1 MKEKNISFRRE
12 ELEKLSTL
20 ELDQI
25 LRAELDSDAPERETV
40 LLVLSI
46 LEDRDPTNS
55 QNRPEGA
62 EEAWD
67 DFVNR
72 TSYSK
77 QPIEKPIRKARKW
90 FLPVAAA
97 AAIVLILLISVPQAV
112 GAENIFEILGRWTRD
127 LFSFSNEV
135 EEQSNETYIFQTD
148 HEGLQQLY
156 DAVVEQG
163 VTAPVVPTWI
173 PEGYQLEELKI
184 VSKSATPKTY
194 ARFFNNSKY
203 IQFMIEIYDETL
215 ANQYP
220 KDDADAEVYNSEGIY
235 YYILTNEDTI
245 KVVWNNKNTECSLVT
260 NDTEKTV
267 WAILNSIQG
276 RRKQWQE
283 LFA

>member
-12 ELEKLSTL
+12 ELEKISTL

-25 LRAELDSDAPERETV
+25 LRTELDSDTPERETV

-55 QNRPEGA
+55 PKCPEGA
-62 EEAWD
+62 KEAWD

-72 TSYSK
+72 TNYSK
-77 QPIEKPIRKARKW
+77 QPIEKPIRKPREW

-112 GAENIFEILGRWTRD
+112 GAENIFEILGRWTCD

-135 EEQSNETYIFQTD
+135 EDQSNETYIFQTD

-173 PEGYQLEELKI
+173 PEGYELGQLEVKFFDENTKI
-184 VSKSATPKTY
+184 GTL
-194 ARFFNNSKY
+194 FLNGDKY
-203 IQFMIEIYDETL
+203 IQFAIEIYDGSTR
-215 ANQYP
+215 NTYP
-220 KDDADAEVYNSEGIY
+220 KDDINVELYEQEGLC
-235 YYILTNEDTI
+235 YYIMSNENTHKAI
-245 KVVWNNKNTECSLVT
+245 WENKNVECMLVT
-260 NDTEKTV
+260 NDTREMLYS
-267 WAILNSIQG
+267 ILSSIQ
-276 RRKQWQE
+276 RRFSK
-283 LFA
+283 

>member
-20 ELDQI
+20 DLDQI
-25 LRAELDSDAPERETV
+25 LRAELDSDTPERETV

-55 QNRPEGA
+55 QKCPEGA

-72 TSYSK
+72 INYSK
-77 QPIEKPIRKARKW
+77 QPIEKPIRKPRKW

-135 EEQSNETYIFQTD
+135 EDQSNETYIFQTD

-163 VTAPVVPTWI
+163 VTAPLVPMWI
-173 PEGYQLEELKI
+173 PEGYELEELRTVTKDVGIKI
-184 VSKSATPKTY
+184 Y
-194 ARFFNNSKY
+194 ARFINNNDSY
-203 IQFMIEIYDETL
+203 IQLIVECFNSGASNAYT
-215 ANQYP
+215 
-220 KDDADAEVYNSEGIY
+220 KDAEDVKIHNSGGVNY
-235 YYILTNEDTI
+235 YLFRNENTWTA
-245 KVVWNNKNTECSLVT
+245 VWNNGNAECLLILT
-260 NDTEKTV
+260 DTDQVLHK
-267 WAILNSIQG
+267 IIKSIQ
-276 RRKQWQE
+276 KE
-283 LFA
+283 SENE

>member
-25 LRAELDSDAPERETV
+25 LRAELDSDTPERETV

-46 LEDRDPTNS
+46 LEDRDPTSS
-55 QNRPEGA
+55 QNCPEGA

-72 TSYSK
+72 TNYSK
-77 QPIEKPIRKARKW
+77 QPIEKPIRKTRKW
-90 FLPVAAA
+90 FLPVVAA

-112 GAENIFEILGRWTRD
+112 GAENIFEIFGRWTRD

-135 EEQSNETYIFQTD
+135 GDQSNETYIFQTD
-148 HEGLQQLY
+148 HEGLQQVY

-173 PEGYQLEELKI
+173 PEGYELDDI
-184 VSKSATPKTY
+184 RVLQQSVSTKVY
-194 ARFFNNSKY
+194 ARLISEDGY
-203 IQFMIEIYDETL
+203 IQIIVECYSSKPSDV
-215 ANQYP
+215 YP
-220 KDDADAEVYNSEGIY
+220 KDDADVSIYNASGVY
-235 YYILTNEDTI
+235 YYVFRNEDTWI
-245 KVVWNNKNTECSLVT
+245 GIWNNGNTTCSLTTTDT
-260 NDTEKTV
+260 NQVLYQMIK
-267 WAILNSIQG
+267 SIQKEK
-276 RRKQWQE
+276 RNE
-283 LFA
+283 